1 MYKVKLINTVDNRI
15 NDEVEEETLVNALI
29 TMRNL
34 INMNTFEDE
43 VIYKVENGVLS
54 AIGYEEICI
63 LEER

>member
-43 VIYKVENGVLS
+43 VIYKVKNGVLS